1 MIKCILD
8 LAPDITS
15 KYYLAQDV
23 SDFYN
28 FMFPFQKKMTNNAS
42 KSEGRIFTE
51 NLTWHLDAQFG
62 LL

>member
-8 LAPDITS
+8 LAADASS
-15 KYYLAQDV
+15 KYYLAQDISNSLQFHV
-23 SDFYN
+23 S
-28 FMFPFQKKMTNNAS
+28 FPEKIVNNAS

-51 NLTWHLDAQFG
+51 DLNWHLDAQFS